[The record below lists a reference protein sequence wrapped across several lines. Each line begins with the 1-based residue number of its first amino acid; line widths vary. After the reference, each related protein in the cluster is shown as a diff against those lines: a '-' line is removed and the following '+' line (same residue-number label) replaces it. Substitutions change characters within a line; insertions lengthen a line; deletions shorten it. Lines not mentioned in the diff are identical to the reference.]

1 MVIIKFKIRH
11 GLHFIALWTEDR
23 VVTLNKK
30 QVGKGGWPLAQRW
43 RFQSESLRCHL
54 LKELFCNNTFN
65 PILCIHTQFRIQ
77 QGNIACLY
85 PTRDAT
91 LSRFIPNSGPKV
103 CTPLTNNDMCICTS
117 LSIFQQSWNLSL
129 HLLIKTAREAI
140 STTPLYV
147 LQDCNR
153 YSAIL
158 KPLFLSH
165 I

>member
-1 MVIIKFKIRH
+1 M
-11 GLHFIALWTEDR
+11 
-23 VVTLNKK
+23 
-30 QVGKGGWPLAQRW
+30 
-43 RFQSESLRCHL
+43 
-54 LKELFCNNTFN
+54 
-65 PILCIHTQFRIQ
+65 LCIHTQFRIQ
-77 QGNIACLY
+77 QGSIACLY

-129 HLLIKTAREAI
+129 HLLIKTATEAI

-165 I
+165 IYNFILQLSSIATHLCPSVYLVSFQKTAIPAYNGTYW